1 MVLSVIIP
9 MFIVSLFD
17 FSMLFYILFGLI
29 VFFIVMGL
37 SPFYYELS
45 SKEESLW

>member
-17 FSMLFYILFGLI
+17 FSMLFYFIFGLV
-29 VFFIVMGL
+29 VFLTVMGIA
-37 SPFYYELS
+37 PFYYELS